1 MEVRKSALVA
11 HPAERLYRLI
21 EAAEEYP
28 QFLPWCSTVTLLH
41 RDEHSVSA
49 RLEVAWRGVRF
60 NLVTVNQ
67 KRHPHWMSL
76 KLEHG
81 PFKRFEGEWRLT
93 PLAEWGCRVEFV
105 LQYEFNASLLG
116 TLAAPVFE
124 HAANTLVDA
133 FVRRADE
140 VTVLPP
146 LIYTSP
152 AAPPPAPVPTAAP
165 EAAPPA
171 TPGAAPDSLSS
182 QPLQE

>member
-1 MEVRKSALVA
+1 MA
-11 HPAERLYRLI
+11 HSAERLYRLI

-28 QFLPWCSTVTLLH
+28 LFLPWCSAVTLLH
-41 RDEHSVSA
+41 RDEQSVSA
-49 RLEVAWRGVRF
+49 RLEVSWHGARF

-67 KRHPHWMSL
+67 KRYPHWMSL
-76 KLEHG
+76 KLEQG

-93 PLAEWGCRVEFV
+93 PLSDWGCRVEFV
-105 LQYEFNASLLG
+105 LQYEFSASLLG

-124 HAANTLVDA
+124 RATNTLVDA

-146 LIYTSP
+146 LRFTAPPAPAPAAEPPP
-152 AAPPPAPVPTAAP
+152 AAPQGPDAAPV
-165 EAAPPA
+165 
-171 TPGAAPDSLSS
+171 SLSS